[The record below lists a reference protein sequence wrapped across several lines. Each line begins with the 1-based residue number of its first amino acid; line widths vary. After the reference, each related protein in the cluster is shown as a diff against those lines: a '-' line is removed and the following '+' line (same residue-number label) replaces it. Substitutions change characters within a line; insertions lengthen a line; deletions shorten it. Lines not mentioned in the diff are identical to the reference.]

1 MRVTGAEYVIEALRR
16 EGITVVFG
24 IPGGHTIPLTD
35 VMYDR
40 PDMRFIVTRHEG
52 GAAVAA
58 DGYARATGQP
68 GVCLATAGPG
78 ATNLLTGVGG
88 ALRDSSPMLV
98 LTCNNQRK
106 DIGFGD
112 VQDADHQALFAPL
125 TKWSITVNDV
135 RGIPRIMREAF
146 RRATTGAPGPVHVD
160 FPREILAETLEADE
174 PVSPERYRPTVPI
187 APAPELV
194 EATVTRLSTAARP
207 VLWLGAG
214 VLRARAGAA
223 ALALAEQI
231 GLPIVT
237 TFNAF
242 GVVPTRHPLVLGV
255 RSRMGISLTQRILEE
270 ADLVLAVGNSL
281 DAVSTSRWLLRL
293 PALVHVDVDPL
304 VLGRHYPFEIG
315 IVGDARRTLEALA
328 GEARRRGAAPPP
340 AWAPWRETLAAWQA
354 EWRTRIYRPEWDY
367 TVPIKPQAIMRAL
380 DGVLT
385 PETILCAD
393 ASNPGIWSL
402 MLELPPGLTYMRPVN
417 FGNMGFALPAAIG
430 AAVAFPE
437 RPVIALLGDGSLGMS
452 LGELET
458 AVRVGGR
465 IAIVL
470 MNNRVLGNIRQEQLY
485 KLKAPRYIGVE
496 FGEVDFPTI
505 ARACGGAGERVDRP
519 EDLPAALKRAV
530 ASPVPY
536 LVDIAT
542 DPDESVWTHPI

>member
-1 MRVTGAEYVIEALRR
+1 MMMTGAQCVTDALQR
-16 EGITVVFG
+16 EGVTVVFG

-40 PDMRFIVTRHEG
+40 PEMTFVVTRHEG
-52 GAAVAA
+52 GAACAA
-58 DGYARATGQP
+58 DGYARASGRP

-88 ALRDSSPMLV
+88 ALRDSSPVIV

-112 VQDADHQALFAPL
+112 VQDANHEAIFAPL
-125 TKWSITVNDV
+125 TKWSVTVNDV
-135 RGIPRIMREAF
+135 RAIPRVMREAF
-146 RRATTGAPGPVHVD
+146 RRALTGAPGPVHID
-160 FPREILAETLEADE
+160 FPREILAETLDASEEVE
-174 PVSPERYRPTVPI
+174 PEHYRPTTPL

-194 EATVTRLSTAARP
+194 TRGVARLLEAARP

-214 VLRARAGAA
+214 VQRARGSAA
-223 ALALAEQI
+223 AVDFAEQL
-231 GLPIVT
+231 GLPVLT

-242 GVVPTRHPLVLGV
+242 GTVPTRHPLVFGA

-270 ADLVLAVGNSL
+270 ADLVVAVGNSL

-293 PALVHVDVDPL
+293 PALIHVDVEPL

-315 IVGDARRTLEALA
+315 IVGDARRTLEAFAAEA
-328 GEARRRGAAPPP
+328 GRAGGSTAR
-340 AWAPWRETLAAWQA
+340 WAGWRETLASWQA
-354 EWRTRIYRPEWDY
+354 EWRKGIYREEWDHA
-367 TVPIKPQAIMRAL
+367 TPMKPQTIMRAL
-380 DGVLT
+380 DAVLT
-385 PETILCAD
+385 PETTLCVD

-402 MLELPPGLTYMRPVN
+402 MLDLPRGLTYMRPVN

-430 AAVAFPE
+430 AGLA
-437 RPVIALLGDGSLGMS
+437 RPDQQVIALLGDGSLGMS

-458 AVRVGGR
+458 AVRTGVR
-465 IAIVL
+465 LAIVL

-496 FGEVDFPTI
+496 FGEVDFPAV
-505 ARACGGAGERVDRP
+505 ARACGGGGERVDRP
-519 EDLPAALKRAV
+519 EELPAALKRAV
-530 ASPVPY
+530 SSTVPY
-536 LVDIAT
+536 LLDITT
-542 DPDESVWTHPI
+542 DPDESVWNHPI